1 MNIKMTDAIGQVH
14 TIDSADYELIGRWLA
29 EKAKLFMSAD
39 TRILHPFQV
48 DIWPSGATHAAD
60 IEVIK
65 QANMPVRSADGLLE
79 FIKGLLRLSE
89 VWQAAERTEPGPCYG
104 AACDHVSH
112 GRTA

>member
-1 MNIKMTDAIGQVH
+1 MRIEMRDTLGQPHV
-14 TIDSADYELIGRWLA
+14 IDSADYELIGRWWA

-65 QANMPVRSADGLLE
+65 QANMPIRSADGLLE

-89 VWQAAERTEPGPCYG
+89 VWQAAERE
-104 AACDHVSH
+104 AE
-112 GRTA
+112 